1 MCDEGRSKG
10 AQRSQFRMRN
20 LLLRKVIIICLPTLP
35 IYEKF
40 PTYERILIYLGTYL
54 IQDPQGLLT
63 FSLRLRLHYLHYINQ
78 SESSTFLSA
87 KSIRPFD
94 LVPST
99 SF

>member
-54 IQDPQGLLT
+54 IPHTLTFT
-63 FSLRLRLHYLHYINQ
+63 FSLTLRLHYLHYINQ